1 MIRSNRINHKHFNL
15 FLDSKFGKNLL
26 NGLLDVITGKGS
38 TNNPLAQFIRENN
51 AYKKA
56 MSQQK
61 KDEFMILKREPLT
74 D

>member
-1 MIRSNRINHKHFNL
+1 MIRSNRINHKQFNL

-26 NGLLDVITGKGS
+26 NGLLDVIAGNGS
-38 TNNPLAQFIRENN
+38 TNPLAQFIRENN
-51 AYKKA
+51 AYEKA

-61 KDEFMILKREPLT
+61 KDEFMIIKREPLT